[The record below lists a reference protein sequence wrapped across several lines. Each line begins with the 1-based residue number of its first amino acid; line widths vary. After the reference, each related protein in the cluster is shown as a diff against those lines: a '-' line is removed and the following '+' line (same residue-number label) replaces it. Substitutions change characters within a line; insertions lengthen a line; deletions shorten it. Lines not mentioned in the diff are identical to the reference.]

1 MRDKNVKEILF
12 KGRIIRQTYNGGDYK
27 IYAVDVNKDIYPDI
41 KFTKYG
47 NCTILG
53 EMHELGIGIEYEI
66 KAVEQ
71 NTKYGYSYKVLNIKR
86 DRPQSASDMY
96 LFLQEI
102 LTLNQ
107 AKTLY
112 EVYPDIVDRVMN
124 NQLEDIDLSKLKG
137 IKEFTFNNI
146 KNKIIENFGLAELVV
161 EFQGLLNISMLKKL
175 YDRYSSINLIKE
187 KLREDPYKCLCGLA
201 RVGFTTADGI
211 LLDLEETSKKNIKD
225 GKDAI
230 IDFSVDLRTS
240 KQRCLSCMLYL
251 LEKNEEEGHTLMS
264 INNLREQCIK
274 MVPAC
279 SEHFV
284 ECMKNKNIFYDKNS
298 MVVALKSTYETEKYI
313 AENLIY
319 GLTYTKNAWDFDCT
333 QYHVV
338 DGCELSD
345 EQLEVVKNICRYNVC
360 ILNGAGGTG
369 KSFCTQ
375 AVINMLKDH
384 NKSFRLFSPTGKAAK
399 VLATYTKE
407 DVTTIHR
414 GLGYIPP
421 DEWCFNQENKLNC
434 DVLIIDE
441 FSMTDI
447 FLFKR
452 VIDAIDFSRT
462 KLLMIGDNAQLPSVS
477 CGNLL
482 HDFMESRIIPTVTLT
497 KVFRYGEGG
506 LMKVATDVRFCKPYL
521 TNIHD
526 QLTWFGQ
533 NKDYAFINVDS
544 DIMVKNAV
552 ALYSKLLLQGHKVEN
567 IQVLTAYKKGDIGAI
582 AINNA
587 IQKVANKNYGSDEFM
602 KVGDVTYYKDD
613 LVIQNVNN
621 YKAELYVND
630 EFYDKD
636 VSETFIANGE
646 TGIVKEVNKNYL
658 IIDFDGVTVKYYRND
673 MQMVGLG
680 YCITIHKSQG
690 SSIKVV
696 ILLTPQ
702 SHVFMLNSNLIYVGL
717 TRMKEKCFHFGNV
730 DTVNMAVKK
739 KANFTRNTFMQKLL
753 KDTCKNIVVS
763 KE

>member
-399 VLATYTKE
+399 VLTTYTKE

>member
-506 LMKVATDVRFCKPYL
+506 LMKVATDVRSCKSYL

-753 KDTCKNIVVS
+753 RDTCKNIVVS

>member
-1 MRDKNVKEILF
+1 MRDKNGKEVLF
-12 KGRIIRQTYNGGDYK
+12 KGRIVRQTYNSGDYK

-47 NCTILG
+47 NCTIVG
-53 EMHELGIGIEYEI
+53 EMHELGVGIEYEV
-66 KAVEQ
+66 KAIEQ
-71 NTKYGYSYKVLNIKR
+71 NTKYGYSYKVLNIRR

-107 AKTLY
+107 ARTLY

-175 YDRYSSINLIKE
+175 YDRYSSLNLIKE
-187 KLREDPYKCLCGLA
+187 KLREDPYKCLCGLT
-201 RVGFTTADGI
+201 RVGFITADGI

-506 LMKVATDVRFCKPYL
+506 LMKVATDVRSCKSYL

-753 KDTCKNIVVS
+753 RDTCKNIVVS

>member
-298 MVVALKSTYETEKYI
+298 MVVSLKSTYETEKYI

-506 LMKVATDVRFCKPYL
+506 LMKVATDVRSCKSYL

-753 KDTCKNIVVS
+753 RDTCKNIAVS